1 MCSAQRMVD
10 MQRQDAIYLSQ
21 SEYCSAPP
29 IGLELVHVCTTE
41 KYATFANTIE
51 KMQIVI
57 PGDTLVP
64 KALRNLQVFDEI
76 RREHRVW
83 ITREENSETCFDVSA
98 THTKPLHVALNAI
111 NQKIHDM
118 RLSEESLTAHYF
130 VQSPEGDK
138 ESTIGYEIGKRP
150 VVKGAKNNS
159 HYSKY
164 MLDAL
169 VIQFAAAL
177 PPALKTLKFLRYLTM
192 HVDFGH
198 LNISAKPKTAGKRLS
213 VEEFSR
219 ALNLYSSRGRGA
231 TIQTEMPNLEVA
243 NELLSS
249 LISHSEISKENA
261 EATLTH
267 HVQFEVDKQTVSADL
282 LDREGSVMATSSK
295 CTQTEGHPPL
305 DWIVSAPA
313 TYMDWNLRVDSRPNL
328 VGDRSGQLSEAT
340 ANFVHSFIFK
350 IDGEDCAETDT
361 PSKEADGPPR
371 RFKLPRW
378 QTAAHGNL
386 AQVSSNFRTKS
397 CARLQY
403 RDTPYEI
410 QLSITQHWAKLPVS
424 AKPDRLS
431 WSVSVSS
438 IHWEE
443 ALSECKSNESSR
455 EFEGALL
462 NRLWPGEGSLKE
474 RLKEFLECVFSIQT
488 AIVELQS

>member
-41 KYATFANTIE
+41 K
-51 KMQIVI
+51 
-57 PGDTLVP
+57 
-64 KALRNLQVFDEI
+64 
-76 RREHRVW
+76 
-83 ITREENSETCFDVSA
+83 
-98 THTKPLHVALNAI
+98 
-111 NQKIHDM
+111 KIHDM
-118 RLSEESLTAHYF
+118 RLSEEPLTAHYF

-138 ESTIGYEIGKRP
+138 ESTISYEIGKRP

-159 HYSKY
+159 HYSK
-164 MLDAL
+164 
-169 VIQFAAAL
+169 
-177 PPALKTLKFLRYLTM
+177 
-192 HVDFGH
+192 
-198 LNISAKPKTAGKRLS
+198 
-213 VEEFSR
+213 
-219 ALNLYSSRGRGA
+219 
-231 TIQTEMPNLEVA
+231 
-243 NELLSS
+243 
-249 LISHSEISKENA
+249 
-261 EATLTH
+261 
-267 HVQFEVDKQTVSADL
+267 
-282 LDREGSVMATSSK
+282 
-295 CTQTEGHPPL
+295 
-305 DWIVSAPA
+305 
-313 TYMDWNLRVDSRPNL
+313 YMDWNLRVDSRPNL

-361 PSKEADGPPR
+361 PSKEADGPTR

-443 ALSECKSNESSR
+443 ALSECKSNKSSR